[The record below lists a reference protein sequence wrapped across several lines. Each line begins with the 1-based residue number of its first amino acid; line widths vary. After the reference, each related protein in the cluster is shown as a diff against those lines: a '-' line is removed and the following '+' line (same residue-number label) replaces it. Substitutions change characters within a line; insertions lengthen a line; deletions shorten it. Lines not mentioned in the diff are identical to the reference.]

1 MSKLFR
7 EKIYKKVRILRILY
21 IVSTPA
27 IYDQIIASDETGWMS
42 AHEYIDQKNLDD
54 LLARSQQPPISLFK
68 KIISFLKSY

>member
-27 IYDQIIASDETGWMS
+27 IYDQIDSLSDDSFPASIES
-42 AHEYIDQKNLDD
+42 H
-54 LLARSQQPPISLFK
+54 
-68 KIISFLKSY
+68 KITLNPDGKFVQ